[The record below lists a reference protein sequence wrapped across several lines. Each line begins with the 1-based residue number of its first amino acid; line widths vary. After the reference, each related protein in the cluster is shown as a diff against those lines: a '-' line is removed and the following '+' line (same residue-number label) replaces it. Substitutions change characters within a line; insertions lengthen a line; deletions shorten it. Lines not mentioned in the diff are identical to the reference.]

1 MSKIKP
7 ALTAEEW
14 EWMSPRVMEIKE
26 EDSIVEG
33 DRWCEAEARRAEYIT
48 YLLEGGLGYRPG
60 VTQGAAALL
69 LHDQPF
75 GFTWEDVEHHK
86 RLAGECGNSDGF
98 SIDLLSQMEIL
109 SAWHLSMA
117 DRIQALLPPQ
127 DQ

>member
-1 MSKIKP
+1 MSEIEP

-14 EWMSPRVMEIKE
+14 ARIIPSNKDGIWGSGYLTV
-26 EDSIVEG
+26 EDKHG
-33 DRWCEAEARRAEYIT
+33 M
-48 YLLEGGLGYRPG
+48 
-60 VTQGAAALL
+60 AAHC

-75 GFTWEDVEHHK
+75 GFTWEDVEHHR